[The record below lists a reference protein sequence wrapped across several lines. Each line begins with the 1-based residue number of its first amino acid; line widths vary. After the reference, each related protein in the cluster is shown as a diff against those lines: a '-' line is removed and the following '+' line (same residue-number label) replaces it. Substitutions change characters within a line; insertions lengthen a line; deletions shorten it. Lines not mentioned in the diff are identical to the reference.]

1 MIVRSVAFRKPRST
15 LELFRD
21 GQLHMSFT
29 FPEPVTQV
37 ELVISGP
44 GDIRAIAGD
53 LDLPGEVPS

>member
-1 MIVRSVAFRKPRST
+1 
-15 LELFRD
+15 
-21 GQLHMSFT
+21 MSFT

-53 LDLPGEVPS
+53 LDLAGEVPS